1 MRRNG
6 ICILS
11 TTSREQFVSTP
22 RPKLLAV
29 MFILG
34 AFLTGGAV
42 GFAADRVVSPP
53 RPDVYSDQAMIDELA
68 RELKLSPDQRVVID
82 SVWNWRRKESRE
94 IMKTVRPTLD
104 AVRDSTRVLM
114 MNSLDDAQKTAFR
127 ALIERNQRTADSA
140 ARARGETK

>member
-1 MRRNG
+1 MHRSG
-6 ICILS
+6 TCILS
-11 TTSREQFVSTP
+11 TTSLERFVSTP
-22 RPKLLAV
+22 RPKSLAM

-53 RPDVYSDQAMIDELA
+53 RPDVFNEATMVEELA
-68 RELKLSPDQRVVID
+68 RELKATPEQRVVID
-82 SVWNWRRKESRE
+82 SVWDWRRKQSRE

-104 AVRDSTRVLM
+104 AVRDSARVLM
-114 MNSLDDAQKTAFR
+114 MNTLDDAQKTAFR
-127 ALIERNQRTADSA
+127 ALLERNQRTADSA

>member
-1 MRRNG
+1 MLRSDT
-6 ICILS
+6 CIHS
-11 TTSREQFVSTP
+11 TTSPERFVFSS
-22 RPKLLAV
+22 RPKSLAM

-53 RPDVYSDQAMIDELA
+53 RPDVFNEATMVEDLA
-68 RELKLSPDQRVVID
+68 RELKATPEQRVVID
-82 SVWNWRRKESRE
+82 SVWDWRRKQSRE

-104 AVRDSTRVLM
+104 AVRDSARVLM
-114 MNSLDDAQKTAFR
+114 MNTLDESQKTAFR
-127 ALIERNQRTADSA
+127 ALLERNQRTADSA